1 MGGVQGFC
9 NWWAIL
15 LRNGNQHLF
24 AFLCLALS
32 LFCLCIQARGRIH
45 GHNNWRQPH
54 PCKDILGQSISY
66 CKFVFVFFLFFVFVF
81 KFQLEKLYMGW
92 VIGGKSNCAYLCIYL
107 CLCRCSFAFVF
118 VFHLE
123 KLYTGRVIGGNPS
136 PSVGKG
142 NLGQSAISAFF
153 QSTLYQCQPTSRKQ
167 TEDLRPQ

>member
-1 MGGVQGFC
+1 MYLYKGSVIGGKSSSGTAINIFLHFCVWLYLLSVFVFRPGEEYMGSIIGG
-9 NWWAIL
+9 NPIL
-15 LRNGNQHLF
+15 VKTFWGNQYFIAH
-24 AFLCLALS
+24 LS
-32 LFCLCIQARGRIH
+32 LC
-45 GHNNWRQPH
+45 
-54 PCKDILGQSISY
+54 
-66 CKFVFVFFLFFVFVF
+66 FFLFFVFVF

-92 VIGGKSNCAYLCIYL
+92 VIGGKSNCVYLCIYL

>member
-1 MGGVQGFC
+1 MGSLIGGNPIFVKTLWDKQHFIFHFC
-9 NWWAIL
+9 VFSYFFIFL
-15 LRNGNQHLF
+15 LLF
-24 AFLCLALS
+24 
-32 LFCLCIQARGRIH
+32 
-45 GHNNWRQPH
+45 
-54 PCKDILGQSISY
+54 K
-66 CKFVFVFFLFFVFVF
+66 
-81 KFQLEKLYMGW
+81 LEKLYMGW
-92 VIGGKSNCAYLCIYL
+92 VIGGKSNYAYLCICL
-107 CLCRCSFAFVF
+107 CLCPCVFVFVF